1 MKPSIEQIIASL
13 SQAPQMNAP
22 SPYMANNPMMQAN
35 AQPMGLLAEAITTP
49 PINVSP
55 EEMQLDYSP
64 EIMEYLQNST
74 ADQQAKILQDIQM
87 QNQTPIIDPL
97 MNFFEGLMQGN
108 QNEMQR

>member
-13 SQAPQMNAP
+13 SQAPQVNAP

-49 PINVSP
+49 PINVNP

-64 EIMEYLQNST
+64 EVMEYLKNST

-87 QNQTPIIDPL
+87 QNQTPIIDPIL
-97 MNFFEGLMQGN
+97 NLIDKLIQGD
-108 QNEMQR
+108 